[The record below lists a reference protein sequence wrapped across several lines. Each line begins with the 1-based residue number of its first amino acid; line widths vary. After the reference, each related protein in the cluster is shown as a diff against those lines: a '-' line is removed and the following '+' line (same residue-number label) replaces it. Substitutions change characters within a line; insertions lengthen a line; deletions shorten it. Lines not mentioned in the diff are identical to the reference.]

1 MNKIIIA
8 SRNRGK
14 ISEIRKI
21 LSLENI
27 EVLDLRA
34 LAFNGD
40 IDESGSDFK
49 ENALIKAVEVFS
61 RYRLPV
67 LADDSGLSV
76 SYLGGKPGVFSARFA
91 GPEAGDEENNNLLLE
106 KLRGTTEGERKAWFT
121 CAAVFY
127 YDTGRYFYSEGR
139 IDGVIT
145 DTPAG
150 MNGFGYD
157 PLFFIPDR
165 GKTMAQLSEDEKNE
179 VSHRAQAFKRI
190 NRYIKDYFRSIK

>member
-8 SRNRGK
+8 SKNRGK

-21 LSLENI
+21 LSMENI
-27 EVLDLRA
+27 EILDLQA

-49 ENALIKAVEVFS
+49 ENALIKAGEVFS
-61 RYRLPV
+61 RYRLTV
-67 LADDSGLSV
+67 MADDSGLSV
-76 SYLGGKPGVFSARFA
+76 PYLGGKPGVFSARFA

-106 KLRGTTEGERKAWFT
+106 KLRGTAKGERKAWFT

-127 YDTGRYFYSEGR
+127 YDNGKYFYSEGR

-145 DTPAG
+145 HTPAG
-150 MNGFGYD
+150 KNGFGYD
-157 PLFFIPDR
+157 PLFFIPAI
-165 GKTMAQLSEDEKNE
+165 GKTMAQLTEDEKNE

-190 NRYIKDYFRSIK
+190 KRYIKEYFRSIT